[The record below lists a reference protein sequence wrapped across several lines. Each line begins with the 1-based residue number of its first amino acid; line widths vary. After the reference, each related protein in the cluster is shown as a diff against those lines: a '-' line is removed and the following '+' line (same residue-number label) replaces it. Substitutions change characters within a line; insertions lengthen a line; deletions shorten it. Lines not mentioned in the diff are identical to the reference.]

1 MGEGELE
8 SACLIADGLPRF
20 FLGIEGVPLAAKEE
34 AEADELLEMCF
45 GRVLDAA
52 EARHMYGRIALY
64 AFRWLIWG
72 V

>member
-1 MGEGELE
+1 M
-8 SACLIADGLPRF
+8 
-20 FLGIEGVPLAAKEE
+20 PLAAKEE